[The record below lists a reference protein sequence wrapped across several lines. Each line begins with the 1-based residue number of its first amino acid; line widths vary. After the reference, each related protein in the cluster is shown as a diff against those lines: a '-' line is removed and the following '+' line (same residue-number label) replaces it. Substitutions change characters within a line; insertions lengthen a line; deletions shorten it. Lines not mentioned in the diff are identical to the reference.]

1 MIKDITLKLE
11 TDAGRDRSLSYAMS
25 IAKAFDAHV
34 SAMAF
39 CDPIGFSQYPMPK
52 LPAAVIANITEEK
65 EREAREATARFQKAA
80 ESQGLSFDHEIVTQ
94 RLPNSAAAFAVKAR
108 RFDLS
113 VIQQAENRDD
123 ENEAIIEAALFD
135 SGRPVLIVPYI
146 QKDGLQLDHM
156 VCCWDGSSTAARAV
170 NDAMPLLRR
179 AKKAEILIIANE
191 KTEDPR
197 YQASGTDIVNHLVRH
212 GIEVALKVVP
222 AADDDVNNT
231 IQSYIGDHG
240 VNLVVMGGYGHS
252 RLREF
257 VLGGVTRSILESM
270 TTPVFMSH

>member
-1 MIKDITLKLE
+1 MNVH
-11 TDAGRDRSLSYAMS
+11 SLR
-25 IAKAFDAHV
+25 
-34 SAMAF
+34 
-39 CDPIGFSQYPMPK
+39 P
-52 LPAAVIANITEEK
+52 
-65 EREAREATARFQKAA
+65 R
-80 ESQGLSFDHEIVTQ
+80 DHED
-94 RLPNSAAAFAVKAR
+94 SARVAISWLAERHRKGWRHAF
-108 RFDLS
+108 S
-113 VIQQAENRDD
+113 
-123 ENEAIIEAALFD
+123 ALLD
-135 SGRPVLIVPYI
+135 QWRPDGPE
-146 QKDGLQLDHM
+146 DGLQLDHV

-170 NDAMPLLRR
+170 NDAMPLLRQ
-179 AKKAEILIIANE
+179 AKKVEILIIANE